1 MRILSWMQNKLNG
14 KQENRRSNGGGSV
27 NTLNNHQNLQKLSKE
42 EFSDWP
48 HGLLAIGTFGNKEI
62 QQEAEEIREPE
73 EIPSSSEDQ
82 LDFTPEEVGKLRK
95 ELTKLLSQK
104 PTHDSKTG
112 ENNSSNILPLDKFLN
127 CPSSL
132 EVDRTICNA
141 LCEELEEKDGG
152 STVLEHSNSVVL
164 SKGNKDIYV
173 DGNKKAAISKRSI
186 SFLLK
191 KMFVCRSGFAPAPS
205 LRDPIPETRMEKLL
219 RAIIH
224 KNMYQQKTA
233 PKSTRKYL
241 DNRHSSKT
249 EDHTVDQQEE
259 RRNSGC
265 KWVKTDSEYI
275 VLEI

>member
-1 MRILSWMQNKLNG
+1 MQNKLHG
-14 KQENRRSNGGGSV
+14 KQENKRSNGGGSM
-27 NTLNNHQNLQKLSKE
+27 NTLNNHQNLQKPSKE

-62 QQEAEEIREPE
+62 QQEAEEIREAE
-73 EIPSSSEDQ
+73 EIPSFEDQ

-95 ELTKLLSQK
+95 ELTKLLARK

-112 ENNSSNILPLDKFLN
+112 ENNSSNNLPLDKFLN

-132 EVDRTICNA
+132 EVDRTMCNA
-141 LCEELEEKDGG
+141 LCEELEEKDG
-152 STVLEHSNSVVL
+152 SSSVLEHSSSVVL
-164 SKGNKDIYV
+164 SKGNKDV
-173 DGNKKAAISKRSI
+173 CLDGNKKAAISKRSI

-224 KNMYQQKTA
+224 KNMFQQKTA
-233 PKSTRKYL
+233 AKSTRKYIE
-241 DNRHSSKT
+241 NRHSSNAD
-249 EDHTVDQQEE
+249 DHTVDQQEE
-259 RRNSGC
+259 RRDSGC